1 MNAIEIQQMST
12 TERLQA
18 MEALWD
24 SLTQSPS
31 ELESPDWHKS
41 ILAERRQKIEDG
53 TAEFISLD
61 ELKSRR

>member
-24 SLTQSPS
+24 SLTQNPS
-31 ELESPDWHKS
+31 EVESPDWHKS

-53 TAEFISLD
+53 AAEFISLD